1 MKSKK
6 TLNYGSHLVD
16 EADIKTVIKVLK
28 SQSLTNGKEVEKFEK
43 DFAKIVK
50 SKFALSCSN
59 GTTALH
65 LALLALKIKKGDCII
80 VPNITFIATFNSVLM
95 AGATPII
102 CDVDEHT
109 GLIDIHKI
117 KEIIFKYKLKIKGL
131 IAVHLYGNVVK
142 LKQIGEEFPNLNI
155 IEDSC
160 HSLGSYYY
168 EGKKKITVGDCSY
181 SKLSTFSFHPVKNIT
196 TGEGGMV
203 TTNNKEIYKRLVLLR
218 NHSLE
223 RVSYKST
230 DYPYNINQM
239 GYNYR
244 LSDIQCALGRSQLGK
259 IKKFKIYRQKIFKRY
274 EKNLKKQSS
283 LIDFVD
289 DKYSNSFW
297 HLLVIKLDFKRIGI
311 SRRKFITNLYQKNIG
326 TQLHYKPLSSHNFI
340 KKFCTNS
347 IIEKY
352 TSSKKFFDRIL
363 TIPLHNNLKLQ
374 DVDYICYHLNQL
386 LKLKSKF

>member
-117 KEIIFKYKLKIKGL
+117 KEIIFKNELKIKGL

-155 IEDSC
+155 IEDSW
-160 HSLGSYYY
+160 HSLGSY
-168 EGKKKITVGDCSY
+168 
-181 SKLSTFSFHPVKNIT
+181 
-196 TGEGGMV
+196 
-203 TTNNKEIYKRLVLLR
+203 
-218 NHSLE
+218 
-223 RVSYKST
+223 
-230 DYPYNINQM
+230 
-239 GYNYR
+239 
-244 LSDIQCALGRSQLGK
+244 
-259 IKKFKIYRQKIFKRY
+259 
-274 EKNLKKQSS
+274 
-283 LIDFVD
+283 
-289 DKYSNSFW
+289 
-297 HLLVIKLDFKRIGI
+297 
-311 SRRKFITNLYQKNIG
+311 
-326 TQLHYKPLSSHNFI
+326 
-340 KKFCTNS
+340 
-347 IIEKY
+347 
-352 TSSKKFFDRIL
+352 
-363 TIPLHNNLKLQ
+363 
-374 DVDYICYHLNQL
+374 
-386 LKLKSKF
+386 